1 MIVNT
6 HLTVYCGNTTLRI
19 AVKRK
24 PWHEMHV
31 NSALG
36 YSIRSQVCARYRNA
50 KPWCGACCSVCTPH
64 HGVGLGQ
71 PGSHLRTRHE
81 AELRIYAESKG
92 DSDLSPELGGCPK
105 IWRCSLAYDQIGF
118 SPRKAIGR
126 SDQGDG
132 DEEDSEFM
140 CLLELGSTS
149 KWDRI

>member
-1 MIVNT
+1 MCT
-6 HLTVYCGNTTLRI
+6 WEYHSRI

-36 YSIRSQVCARYRNA
+36 YSIRSQVCAWYRNA

-81 AELRIYAESKG
+81 TEVRIYPESIG
-92 DSDLSPELGGCPK
+92 VPALSPRVGGLPEDLTLF
-105 IWRCSLAYDQIGF
+105 LAYDRKEGF

-126 SDQGDG
+126 SDKDDD
-132 DEEDSEFM
+132 DEDDDDFM
-140 CLLELGSTS
+140 CLQELGNTS